1 MGLLTMLPVL
11 YLSIFLSLVMA
22 GPAQLHQPS
31 LDDRVWSF
39 PLLSSILGTSET
51 ETETQTWSP
60 SLTTVTS
67 TTPKPTRIDNLV
79 SWWQAIFARETT
91 LPPIVTT
98 TTTPTTTTTTT
109 TTAPTTT
116 TTTTSIPTVTTMTTT
131 AVPTTTKCGGLFGG
145 GLLFC

>member
-1 MGLLTMLPVL
+1 MGLLIMLPVL

-67 TTPKPTRIDNLV
+67 TTPKLTLIGNLV

-109 TTAPTTT
+109 TTSTA
-116 TTTTSIPTVTTMTTT
+116 TVTTMTT
-131 AVPTTTKCGGLFGG
+131 ALPTTTKCGGLF
-145 GLLFC
+145 

>member
-1 MGLLTMLPVL
+1 MGLLIMLPVL

-31 LDDRVWSF
+31 LDDRVCSF

-60 SLTTVTS
+60 SLT
-67 TTPKPTRIDNLV
+67 PKLTLIGNLV

-109 TTAPTTT
+109 TTSTA
-116 TTTTSIPTVTTMTTT
+116 TVTTMTT
-131 AVPTTTKCGGLFGG
+131 ALPTTTKCGGLF
-145 GLLFC
+145 